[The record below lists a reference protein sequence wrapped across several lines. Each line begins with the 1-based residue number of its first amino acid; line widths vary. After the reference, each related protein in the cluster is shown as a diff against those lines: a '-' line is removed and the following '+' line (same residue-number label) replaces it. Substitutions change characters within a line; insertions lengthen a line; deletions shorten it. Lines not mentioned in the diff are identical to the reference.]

1 MTDLQPGTQIIVM
14 IPEPLRR
21 YAGGRAEVCLRP
33 GTVAEI
39 LYQLVEQHRD
49 IGSHLIDENGR
60 LQHGVTIAVDGR
72 DIRFAS
78 QLQTPVPA
86 GKSMQIVVT
95 LLV

>member
-1 MTDLQPGTQIIVM
+1 
-14 IPEPLRR
+14 
-21 YAGGRAEVCLRP
+21 
-33 GTVAEI
+33 
-39 LYQLVEQHRD
+39 LVEQHHD

>member
-1 MTDLQPGTQIIVM
+1 
-14 IPEPLRR
+14 
-21 YAGGRAEVCLRP
+21 
-33 GTVAEI
+33 
-39 LYQLVEQHRD
+39 LVEQHRD

-60 LQHGVTIAVDGR
+60 LQHGATIAVDGR

-78 QLQTPVPA
+78 HCKPPVPA